1 MEEKEL
7 RSVAS
12 QLSCPEGEL
21 GLVVGDKMNVLN
33 QFISNKT
40 IEALS
45 AKQGESIVE
54 VGPGNGFL
62 SIPLLDVLGKNG
74 YYFGI
79 EMSDLMA
86 AEASRILS
94 DKSCTVEILNGSC
107 SEVYIKPS
115 MFSIL

>member
-45 AKQGESIVE
+45 ANQGESIVE
-54 VGPGNGFL
+54 VGPSNGFL
-62 SIPLLDVLGKNG
+62 SIPLLDVLGKDG
-74 YYFGI
+74 YYFGV

-94 DKSCTVEILNGSC
+94 GKSCAVEILNGSC
-107 SEVYIKPS
+107 SEVYIVS
-115 MFSIL
+115 A